1 MPPTTKTLSPAEL
14 AKLEAAFATDPASQA
29 YKPLAEAYLAM
40 GRYMEA
46 MVVCKKGVKAHP
58 TLADPRVLLARV
70 YADQG
75 KDKKALEE
83 LQGAL
88 QVVPSDKVALR
99 LTAQL
104 QWKAGER
111 ESAKA
116 TIAKAFEADGA
127 DAETLAAMKEMGVEP
142 PKPAAPPPPPP
153 PVMQQ
158 APVAAQVPM
167 TPANGVSSPNI
178 VVEANVTQPN
188 PMPVEAQPRPAQQ
201 QQRRTAPSTGRTTG
215 SRPAATRR
223 PSFEPEESISEVSE
237 VSELSVP
244 PRRKKKESSHGLA
257 KALFFMLIFAVP
269 VGAGAYYGVGQ
280 YIAKRNR
287 EVNRLITTAQDLLKT
302 DTFHAY
308 KEACKLAEQALDLDP
323 NSALAHRILSFAY
336 TVRWGEHEHDDTIKS
351 RAEEHLREGKE
362 SRDQK
367 NLSYQF
373 AAESLLAYYSG
384 KGSEGLRQLEDRV
397 KAAEAENRKSAL
409 LYVTLGLLQMNQG
422 DLERARESLEKAQAA
437 SPDDPRVYIS
447 LGNLQRRRGNDGSAL
462 GHFNSALR
470 YTKNAHPEALLGTA
484 LLILDQPE
492 PAKGYITAAKYIK
505 SLMEMEPPP
514 SPRQLAQ
521 AHMVKALLV
530 SRASRDIPLYTDEKF
545 KKELEDGTGV
555 SPDQAKANK
564 EIAAQEREGTDKD
577 KTNPDL
583 FIIRAKRLFWE
594 AAAMGPDAEASAT
607 AKYDEAAGEVK
618 KAIEANATVA
628 NYHVEL
634 AKIFLKKK
642 GGEAQAED
650 ALKKALTLVPNSPK
664 LLSML
669 GQAQY
674 RLKKVDD
681 ARATLEKA
689 TEDQKTKNG
698 EARYLLAR
706 IYRDDKKDLKRAAEL
721 FDRAAADY
729 YSDPSMAAIAYDDLG
744 YTYEQA
750 GTKDKARIAYEKA
763 LNADKE
769 LAVAYCHYAR
779 FLAKDNQPA
788 DKDKIKA
795 VAGEYL
801 KLDPRGE
808 QSAECNGDMKRLA
821 NPG

>member
-88 QVVPSDKVALR
+88 GVIATDKSALR

-104 QWKAGER
+104 QWKGGER

-116 TIAKAFEADGA
+116 TILKAFDADPA
-127 DAETLAAMKEMGVEP
+127 DADTLAAMKDLGVEA
-142 PKPAAPPPPPP
+142 PKPVAPPPPVAP
-153 PVMQQ
+153 PVVVQQ
-158 APVAAQVPM
+158 AVVPM

-178 VVEANVTQPN
+178 VVEQNVTQPN
-188 PMPVEAQPRPAQQ
+188 PIPAAAQAPS
-201 QQRRTAPSTGRTTG
+201 QRRTAPSSGRTSG
-215 SRPAATRR
+215 ARPAVRR
-223 PSFEPEESISEVSE
+223 PAFEPEESVSEVSE

-244 PRRKKKESSHGLA
+244 PKRKKKKESGGGLA

-287 EVNRLITTAQDLLKT
+287 EVKRLIQSSQDLLKT

-308 KEACKLAEQALDLDP
+308 KEASKLAEQALDLDP
-323 NSALAHRILSFAY
+323 NSGLAHRILAYAY
-336 TVRWGEHEHDDTIKS
+336 TVRWGEHEHDDDIKR
-351 RAEEHLREGKE
+351 RAEENLRDGKASSE
-362 SRDQK
+362 K
-367 NLSYQF
+367 ENLSYQY

-384 KGSEGLRQLEDRV
+384 KGSEGLRLMEDRV

-409 LYVTLGLLQMNQG
+409 LYMTLGLLQMSQG
-422 DLERARESLEKAQAA
+422 DLERARETLEKAQSAA
-437 SPDDPRVYIS
+437 PDDPRVYIS
-447 LGNLQRRRGNDGSAL
+447 LGNLQRRRGNDTSAL

-492 PAKGYITAAKYIK
+492 PAKGYITAAKYVK
-505 SLMEMEPPP
+505 SLTEMEPPP
-514 SPRQLAQ
+514 SPRQIAQ
-521 AHMVKALLV
+521 THLVKALLI
-530 SRASRDIPLYTDEKF
+530 SRVAHDIPLYADEKF
-545 KKELEDGTGV
+545 RKELEEGTGV
-555 SPDQAKANK
+555 SPDAAKASK
-564 EIAAQEREGTDKD
+564 DITGQEREGLEKD
-577 KTNPDL
+577 KGNADL
-583 FIIRAKRLFWE
+583 LIIRAKRLFWD
-594 AAAMGPDAEASAT
+594 G
-607 AKYDEAAGEVK
+607 KYDEAAAEVR
-618 KAIEANATVA
+618 KAIDANNTVA

-634 AKIFLKKK
+634 AKIFLKKE

-650 ALKKALTLVPNSPK
+650 ALKKALTMVPGSPK
-664 LLSML
+664 LLTML

-674 RLKKVDD
+674 RQKKIED
-681 ARATLEKA
+681 ARLTFEKA
-689 TEDQKTKNG
+689 TEDQKQKNG
-698 EARYLLAR
+698 DARYVLAR

-721 FDRAAADY
+721 FDRAAADH
-729 YSDPSMAAIAYDDLG
+729 YSDPTMAAIAYDDLG
-744 YTYEQA
+744 YTYELSSN
-750 GTKDKARIAYEKA
+750 KDKARISYEKA

-769 LAVAYCHYAR
+769 LAIAYCHYGR
-779 FLAKDNQPA
+779 FLAKDNLPA

-801 KLDPRGE
+801 KLEPK
-808 QSAECNGDMKRLA
+808 GDCAADMQRLA
-821 NPG
+821 SPPPN

>member
-88 QVVPSDKVALR
+88 GVIATDKSALR
-99 LTAQL
+99 MTAQL
-104 QWKAGER
+104 QWKGGER

-116 TIAKAFEADGA
+116 TILKAFEADPTDA
-127 DAETLAAMKEMGVEP
+127 DTLASMKDLGVDAPRPLAP
-142 PKPAAPPPPPP
+142 PPPAAPPP
-153 PVMQQ
+153 VIQQ
-158 APVAAQVPM
+158 AVVPM

-178 VVEANVTQPN
+178 VVEQNVTQPN
-188 PMPVEAQPRPAQQ
+188 PIPASAQPPAT
-201 QQRRTAPSTGRTTG
+201 QRRTSPSSGRTSG
-215 SRPAATRR
+215 ARPAVRR
-223 PSFEPEESISEVSE
+223 PAFEPEESISEQSE
-237 VSELSVP
+237 VSELSEVP
-244 PRRKKKESSHGLA
+244 QRRKKKKESGGGLA

-287 EVNRLITTAQDLLKT
+287 EVKRLIQSSQDLLKT

-308 KEACKLAEQALDLDP
+308 KEASKLAEQALDLDP
-323 NSALAHRILSFAY
+323 NSGLAHRILAYAY
-336 TVRWGEHEHDDTIKS
+336 TVRWGEHEHDDDIKR
-351 RAEEHLREGKE
+351 RAEDNLREGKASSE
-362 SRDQK
+362 K
-367 NLSYQF
+367 ENLSYQY

-384 KGSEGLRQLEDRV
+384 KGSEGLRLMEDRV

-409 LYVTLGLLQMNQG
+409 LYMTLGLLQMSQG
-422 DLERARESLEKAQAA
+422 DLERARETLEKAQSAA
-437 SPDDPRVYIS
+437 PDDPRVYIS
-447 LGNLQRRRGNDGSAL
+447 LGNLQRRRGNDTSAL

-492 PAKGYITAAKYIK
+492 PAKGYVTAAKYVK
-505 SLMEMEPPP
+505 TLVEMEPPP
-514 SPRQLAQ
+514 SPRQIAQ
-521 AHMVKALLV
+521 THLVKGLLISRVAH
-530 SRASRDIPLYTDEKF
+530 DIPLYTDEKF
-545 KKELEDGTGV
+545 RKELEDGTGV
-555 SPDQAKANK
+555 SPDAAKASK
-564 EIAAQEREGTDKD
+564 DITAQEREGLEKD
-577 KTNPDL
+577 KNNADL
-583 FIIRAKRLFWE
+583 LIIRAKRMFWD
-594 AAAMGPDAEASAT
+594 G
-607 AKYDEAAGEVK
+607 KYDEAAAEVR
-618 KAIEANATVA
+618 KAIDMNNTVA

-634 AKIFLKKK
+634 AKIFLKKE
-642 GGEAQAED
+642 GGEPQAQD
-650 ALKKALTLVPNSPK
+650 ALEKALKMVPGSPK

-674 RLKKVDD
+674 RQRKIED
-681 ARATLEKA
+681 ARLTFEKA
-689 TEDQKTKNG
+689 VEDQKQKNG
-698 EARYLLAR
+698 DARYLLAR
-706 IYRDDKKDLKRAAEL
+706 IYRDDKKDPKRAVEL
-721 FDRAAADY
+721 FERAAADHY
-729 YSDPSMAAIAYDDLG
+729 ADPSLAAIAYDDLA
-744 YTYEQA
+744 YTYEQM
-750 GTKDKARIAYEKA
+750 GNKDKARISYEKA

-769 LAVAYCHYAR
+769 LTIAYCHYAR
-779 FLAKDNQPA
+779 FLSKDNQPA

-801 KLDPRGE
+801 KLEPK
-808 QSAECNGDMKRLA
+808 GDCAPDMQRLTA
-821 NPG
+821 PQPN